1 MGKRW
6 TQDRESLANFTPCGN
21 SATTPTKRADSRFP
35 GEVNSSIFS
44 PLRAAKSTRGSSLP
58 CQLGRRQLFRSGD
71 ISFNLWPAF
80 TP

>member
-6 TQDRESLANFTPCGN
+6 TQDRETGEFYHLWRQRE
-21 SATTPTKRADSRFP
+21 TPTKRAHSRFP
-35 GEVNSSIFS
+35 GEVNSRIFP
-44 PLRAAKSTRGSSLP
+44 PLRAAESTRGSSLP

-71 ISFNLWPAF
+71 ISFSLWPAI